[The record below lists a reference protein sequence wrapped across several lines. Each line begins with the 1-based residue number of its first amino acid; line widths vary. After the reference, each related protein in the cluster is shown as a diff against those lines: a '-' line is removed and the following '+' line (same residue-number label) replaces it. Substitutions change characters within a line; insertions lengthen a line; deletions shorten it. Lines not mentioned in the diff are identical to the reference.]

1 MSKPTDDVDAFL
13 QMAPRGRPLLGL
25 DLGSKNIGVAVCD
38 PGWMVASP
46 NATLVRST
54 FRTVASKIRE
64 VAEDRNA
71 GAVVIGLPR
80 NMNGTE
86 GPKCQSARAF
96 AANLARSA
104 EAPVL
109 LWDERLSTVEAER
122 SLIDAG
128 ASRKRRRE
136 VLDKVAASII
146 LQGAIDRL
154 RHAGG
159 AE

>member
-13 QMAPRGRPLLGL
+13 QLAPRGRPLLGL
-25 DLGSKNIGVAVCD
+25 DLGSKNIGIAVSD

-46 NATLVRST
+46 IAILVRST

-64 VAEDRNA
+64 IAEDRNA

-96 AANLARSA
+96 ASNLARSA

-136 VLDKVAASII
+136 VVDKVAASII

-154 RHAGG
+154 RRAGG

>member
-13 QMAPRGRPLLGL
+13 QLAPHGKPLLGL
-25 DLGSKNIGVAVCD
+25 DLGSKNIGIAVSD
-38 PGWMVASP
+38 PRWMVASP
-46 NATLVRST
+46 IATVVRST

-64 VAEDRNA
+64 IAEDRNA

-96 AANLARSA
+96 ASNLARSA

-136 VLDKVAASII
+136 VVDKVAASII

-154 RHAGG
+154 RRAGG